1 MEGGGNRE
9 IFVKASGLPV
19 TRRVSSNVQ
28 HGDYSEF
35 SVVYSNF
42 LKGRS

>member
-1 MEGGGNRE
+1 MGGGGNRE

-19 TRRVSSNVQ
+19 TRLDLSNVQ
-28 HGDYSEF
+28 HGDCSEF